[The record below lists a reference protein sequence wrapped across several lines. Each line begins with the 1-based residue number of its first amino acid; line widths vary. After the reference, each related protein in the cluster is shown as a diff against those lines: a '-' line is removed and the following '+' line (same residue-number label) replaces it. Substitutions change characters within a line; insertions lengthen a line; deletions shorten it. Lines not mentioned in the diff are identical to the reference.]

1 MSITAETR
9 RVAYDDI
16 RPQLG
21 PRQDMIYW
29 CLVQHGPMTADR
41 IMSRLGMR
49 DPNSVRPRL
58 TELRQAGMV
67 RVIGKGLSGDT
78 NKMVALW
85 EATTKKSAAPSDC
98 STESDR

>member
-1 MSITAETR
+1 MSITTETR
-9 RVAYDDI
+9 RAAYEDI
-16 RPQLG
+16 KPQRG

-58 TELRQAGMV
+58 TELRQAGMAQ
-67 RVIGKGLSGDT
+67 VIGKALSADT
-78 NKMVALW
+78 GKMVALW
-85 EATTKKSAAPSDC
+85 DAITQKDAAYSG
-98 STESDR
+98 SNTVSGG